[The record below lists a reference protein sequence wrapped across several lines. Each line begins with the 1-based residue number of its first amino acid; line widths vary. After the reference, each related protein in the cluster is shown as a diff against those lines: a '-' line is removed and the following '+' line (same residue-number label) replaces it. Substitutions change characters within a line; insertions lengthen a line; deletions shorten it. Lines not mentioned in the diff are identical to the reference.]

1 MQVHPSDLAQGQP
14 PLPGHVESPAPF
26 LSTPLFHPLADLLIG
41 AGPILSVKHELD
53 ELRSRCNKQDD
64 LTTDIDYFLSCKHPR
79 NCRPVLLLFRSGAR
93 PAAALFLHEVC
104 FAWFGT
110 RLCAGGDSVG
120 DGLLIAPEQQREFFL
135 RSAIHELVNVRKR
148 FHTVRLCVKISAG
161 ETLVDEGVPGLR
173 SKFIERTV
181 KHRLTLADTY
191 TGMLASFGPRTRRSL
206 RTKRRQLEDT
216 LRPAFF
222 AGLNPE
228 QALAVMDYLRSRSS
242 SPIKSKW
249 YLHARRKF
257 LHSHANAFAM
267 ALRSHDGTWLSFL
280 SGWRRKGTT
289 YVDMQMNHSTFKRES
304 LSAVMR
310 AFLLEHEIEAGQ
322 KCLEFVGG
330 CSLLLE
336 RYCSPDEQVVDLL
349 VTRSTIDGWCLKQ
362 AVERFC
368 DRGFK
373 QWLYGLSLTENV
385 SAASSE

>member
-148 FHTVRLCVKISAG
+148 FHTVRLCVKSSAG
-161 ETLVDEGVPGLR
+161 ETLVDNGP
-173 SKFIERTV
+173 
-181 KHRLTLADTY
+181 
-191 TGMLASFGPRTRRSL
+191 LASEANL
-206 RTKRRQLEDT
+206 
-216 LRPAFF
+216 
-222 AGLNPE
+222 
-228 QALAVMDYLRSRSS
+228 SS
-242 SPIKSKW
+242 
-249 YLHARRKF
+249 AR
-257 LHSHANAFAM
+257 
-267 ALRSHDGTWLSFL
+267 
-280 SGWRRKGTT
+280 
-289 YVDMQMNHSTFKRES
+289 
-304 LSAVMR
+304 
-310 AFLLEHEIEAGQ
+310 
-322 KCLEFVGG
+322 
-330 CSLLLE
+330 
-336 RYCSPDEQVVDLL
+336 
-349 VTRSTIDGWCLKQ
+349 
-362 AVERFC
+362 
-368 DRGFK
+368 
-373 QWLYGLSLTENV
+373 
-385 SAASSE
+385 